1 MYYETVRNIL
11 IYWHMYVIFVG
22 GWNYL
27 TTEGGIRSIF
37 GLLGIIFISQS
48 QNYQSI
54 TQKQSVIYLNVEGE
68 V

>member
-1 MYYETVRNIL
+1 MKLWEL
-11 IYWHMYVIFVG
+11 FFKYWHVYICHLRRGLNYKQPREVYKINFWVIED
-22 GWNYL
+22 Y
-27 TTEGGIRSIF
+27 IY
-37 GLLGIIFISQS
+37 ISQS

>member
-1 MYYETVRNIL
+1 
-11 IYWHMYVIFVG
+11 MYVIFVG